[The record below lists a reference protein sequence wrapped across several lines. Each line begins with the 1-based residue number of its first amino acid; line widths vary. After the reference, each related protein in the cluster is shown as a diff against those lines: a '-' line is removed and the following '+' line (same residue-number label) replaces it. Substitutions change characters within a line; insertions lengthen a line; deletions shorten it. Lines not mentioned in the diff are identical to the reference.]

1 MTVYRL
7 AGDKV
12 RIALSDSE
20 VLSFFGTYEKFASLS
35 GGTRLAVS
43 LLLKESL
50 EKYGDILGDDLLVE
64 IKARKSAG
72 CVITVS
78 PAGGR
83 ERGKGCVM
91 LIFPD
96 SESMISGIKRL
107 YLRRLPRGKSSL
119 YRLKSSYRL
128 VIPGYIRDFYF
139 MSEFCTVKNAA
150 EPEIAYTEEYGKLL
164 CKDTAVET
172 VGKAFSKDF

>member
-7 AGDKV
+7 SGDKI

-50 EKYGDILGDDLLVE
+50 EKYGDILGDNLLVE
-64 IKARKSAG
+64 VKARKSAG

-78 PAGGR
+78 PAVGR
-83 ERGKGCVM
+83 AHGKDRVM

-107 YLRRLPRGKSSL
+107 YSRRLPRGKNSL
-119 YRLKSSYRL
+119 YRLKNSYRL
-128 VIPGYIRDFYF
+128 VITGHSRDFYF
-139 MSEFCTVKNAA
+139 MTEFCTVKNAS
-150 EPEIAYTEEYGKLL
+150 EPEIAYTEEYGGLL
-164 CKDTAVET
+164 CEDTAVET
-172 VGKAFSKDF
+172 VGRAFSKDF

>member
-1 MTVYRL
+1 MTVFRL

-50 EKYGDILGDDLLVE
+50 EKYGDILGDDLPVE

-78 PAGGR
+78 PAGGKG
-83 ERGKGCVM
+83 RGKG
-91 LIFPD
+91 
-96 SESMISGIKRL
+96 
-107 YLRRLPRGKSSL
+107 
-119 YRLKSSYRL
+119 
-128 VIPGYIRDFYF
+128 
-139 MSEFCTVKNAA
+139 
-150 EPEIAYTEEYGKLL
+150 
-164 CKDTAVET
+164 
-172 VGKAFSKDF
+172 

>member
-7 AGDKV
+7 SGDKI

-50 EKYGDILGDDLLVE
+50 EKYSDILGDNLLVE

-78 PAGGR
+78 PAVGR
-83 ERGKGCVM
+83 EREKGMIM
-91 LIFPD
+91 LIFRSTD
-96 SESMISGIKRL
+96 DMIAGISRL
-107 YLRRLPRGKSSL
+107 YAHKAARGKSSL
-119 YRLKSSYRL
+119 YKMANGYRL
-128 VIPGYIRDFYF
+128 ILSGRSRDFYF
-139 MSEFCTVKNAA
+139 MTEFCTVKNAS
-150 EPEIAYTEEYGKLL
+150 EPEIAYTEEYGGLL
-164 CKDTAVET
+164 CRDTAVQT

>member
-50 EKYGDILGDDLLVE
+50 EKCGDILGDDLLVE

-72 CVITVS
+72 CVII
-78 PAGGR
+78 PRRRQRARQGLR
-83 ERGKGCVM
+83 YAY
-91 LIFPD
+91 FP
-96 SESMISGIKRL
+96 RQ
-107 YLRRLPRGKSSL
+107 
-119 YRLKSSYRL
+119 
-128 VIPGYIRDFYF
+128 
-139 MSEFCTVKNAA
+139 
-150 EPEIAYTEEYGKLL
+150 
-164 CKDTAVET
+164 
-172 VGKAFSKDF
+172 

>member
-78 PAGGR
+78 PAAGR
-83 ERGKGCVM
+83 ERGKSRVM
-91 LIFPD
+91 LIFTD
-96 SESMISGIKRL
+96 SESMINGIKRL
-107 YLRRLPRGKSSL
+107 YLRRLPRGKNSL
-119 YRLKSSYRL
+119 YRLKNSYRL
-128 VIPGYIRDFYF
+128 VMPGYIRDFYF
-139 MSEFCTVKNAA
+139 MSEFCTVKNVG
-150 EPEIAYTEEYGKLL
+150 EPEIAYTEEYGSLL
-164 CKDTAVET
+164 CRDTAVLT
-172 VGKAFSKDF
+172 VGKAFFKDF

>member
-50 EKYGDILGDDLLVE
+50 ENTAIYWATTCLL
-64 IKARKSAG
+64 K
-72 CVITVS
+72 
-78 PAGGR
+78 
-83 ERGKGCVM
+83 
-91 LIFPD
+91 
-96 SESMISGIKRL
+96 
-107 YLRRLPRGKSSL
+107 
-119 YRLKSSYRL
+119 
-128 VIPGYIRDFYF
+128 
-139 MSEFCTVKNAA
+139 
-150 EPEIAYTEEYGKLL
+150 
-164 CKDTAVET
+164 
-172 VGKAFSKDF
+172 

>member
-7 AGDKV
+7 SGDKI

-50 EKYGDILGDDLLVE
+50 EKYGDILGDNLLVE
-64 IKARKSAG
+64 INARKSAG

-78 PAGGR
+78 PAVGR
-83 ERGKGCVM
+83 AHGKDRVM

-107 YLRRLPRGKSSL
+107 YSQYAAARHKHRGA
-119 YRLKSSYRL
+119 R
-128 VIPGYIRDFYF
+128 
-139 MSEFCTVKNAA
+139 A
-150 EPEIAYTEEYGKLL
+150 YGKRRGFVVYA
-164 CKDTAVET
+164 AVNL
-172 VGKAFSKDF
+172 

>member
-7 AGDKV
+7 SGDKI
-12 RIALSDSE
+12 RILSDSE

-50 EKYGDILGDDLLVE
+50 EKYGDILGDNLLVE

-78 PAGGR
+78 PAVGR
-83 ERGKGCVM
+83 AHGKDRVM

-107 YLRRLPRGKSSL
+107 YSRRLPRGKNSL
-119 YRLKSSYRL
+119 YRL
-128 VIPGYIRDFYF
+128 VITGHSRDFYF
-139 MSEFCTVKNAA
+139 MTEFCTVKNAS
-150 EPEIAYTEEYGKLL
+150 EPEIAYTEEYGGLL
-164 CKDTAVET
+164 CEDTAVET
-172 VGKAFSKDF
+172 VGRAFSKDF